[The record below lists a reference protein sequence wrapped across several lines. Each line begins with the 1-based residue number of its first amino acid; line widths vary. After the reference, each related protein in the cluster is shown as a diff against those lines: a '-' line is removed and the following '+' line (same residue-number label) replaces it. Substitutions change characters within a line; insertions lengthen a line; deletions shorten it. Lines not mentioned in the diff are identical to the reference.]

1 MIHSRYFETISD
13 IRDYSMS
20 FSLIYLLHRLGYRLW
35 MFVYGWYVGG
45 ARAIGG
51 KTIGVLESLDQT
63 WAFKITL
70 RNLFKPLYQD
80 QSFVGHILGIF
91 FRFGRLLISGIIYL
105 FVIIIGLA
113 IYLAWAA
120 IPLYVIAKGFYPEL

>member
-1 MIHSRYFETISD
+1 
-13 IRDYSMS
+13 MS
-20 FSLIYLLHRLGYRLW
+20 FSLVYLFHRLGYRLW

-51 KTIGVLESLDQT
+51 KTIGILESLDQI

-80 QSFVGHILGIF
+80 QSFVGRILGFF
-91 FRFGRLLISGIIYL
+91 FRSGRLLIAGFIYL
-105 FVIIIGLA
+105 IVIIIGTA
-113 IYLAWAA
+113 IYIGWAG
-120 IPLYVIAKGFYPEL
+120 IPIYVIWKGFFETL